1 MIIFMAI
8 KQLTSF
14 FFLFIWNNL
23 KQCLRFSL
31 RIHHPQCAPFDIL
44 CRANIWP
51 GSHNANSIYLL
62 YIYIRALKITC
73 IWRFYLYICMN
84 ASFLCMLR
92 IHSKDKKQHSI
103 CIWYNT
109 FYSTILMYNKC
120 IWALTYWKICMTP
133 AYVNQRKRHSNL
145 RFRPFSLFLH
155 LQDLPF

>member
-8 KQLTSF
+8 KRPTSLLF
-14 FFLFIWNNL
+14 FFIFIWDNL

-109 FYSTILMYNKC
+109 FYSTIPKYNISGHSHTEKYVWPLLM
-120 IWALTYWKICMTP
+120 
-133 AYVNQRKRHSNL
+133 
-145 RFRPFSLFLH
+145 
-155 LQDLPF
+155 

>member
-8 KQLTSF
+8 KRPTSL
-14 FFLFIWNNL
+14 FFLIFIWDNL

-31 RIHHPQCAPFDIL
+31 RIYHPQCAPFDIL

-84 ASFLCMLR
+84 ASFYACYVFILKAKNNIAFVYDITLFILQSRC
-92 IHSKDKKQHSI
+92 ITNASGHSHTEKYV
-103 CIWYNT
+103 WPL
-109 FYSTILMYNKC
+109 LM
-120 IWALTYWKICMTP
+120 
-133 AYVNQRKRHSNL
+133 
-145 RFRPFSLFLH
+145 
-155 LQDLPF
+155 